1 MSGSFAKLRLGL
13 ACAVSAAILTLSAGT
28 AQVYA
33 AEPVSEQQILNALKP
48 KGLTRSLSGGAGGG
62 GAPVDAKGQEDQRFL
77 DGLRTRKTRS
87 LSSGDRERVAAIAK
101 EIPQIDLE
109 INFDYN
115 SDKISAKARPA
126 VETLGKALANPDL
139 KDSVFLV
146 AGHTDGKGGDAYN
159 QGLSERRAEAI
170 KTYLMHKFGLQAE
183 NLMTVGY
190 GKEQLKVKDN
200 PLAADNRRVQVVNM
214 AAQSQASR

>member
-1 MSGSFAKLRLGL
+1 MSGSLGKLRLGL
-13 ACAVSAAILTLSAGT
+13 ACAVSAAILALSAGT
-28 AQVYA
+28 VQVNA

-48 KGLTRSLSGGAGGG
+48 KGLTRSLSGGG
-62 GAPVDAKGQEDQRFL
+62 GAAVDAKGLEDQRFL
-77 DGLRTRKTRS
+77 DGLRTRRTRS
-87 LSSGDRERVAAIAK
+87 LSSGDRQRVAAIAK
-101 EIPQIDLE
+101 EKPSIDLE

-115 SDKISAKARPA
+115 SAAISPKATSA
-126 VETLGKALANPDL
+126 VQALGKALSDPEL

-146 AGHTDGKGGDAYN
+146 AGHTDAKGGDAYN

-170 KTYLMHKFGLQAE
+170 KTYLVQKFGLQAE

-190 GKEQLKVKDN
+190 GKEQLKVKDD
-200 PLAADNRRVQVVNM
+200 PFAGENRRVQVVNM